1 MLSSFLSLKKTFL
14 FFFTLSNL
22 YLWSNALQ
30 VTTASQSVI
39 LINAQNGKILYKKNA
54 YKKLYPASTTKIAT
68 CLMALHKAQSL
79 DEVIT
84 CPLDC
89 LIKIPKK
96 LKIEHKYQDP
106 AYRLE
111 PDGTSY
117 GIYPGEKL
125 TVRDLL
131 YGMMLSSGNDASNVL
146 AHHFSNGNIEKFM
159 VEMNKYLESI
169 GCLNTKFFNPH
180 GLHYP
185 NHMTTARDLAILA
198 KEALRNPEFVNIVS
212 TLSYQRPKTNKQQA
226 RLVNTT
232 NRLLK
237 EGTYKFDKCFGIKTG
252 YHELAGYNFVGAAKD
267 RDRILISVV
276 MKAPSA
282 NEAFKDTLRLYE
294 EAFSEKMLTRLLIN
308 HQESVFTKK
317 VKSSK
322 VDLQAGLKDDLYVQY
337 YPSEEEAFYPDIQ
350 WLDVKLPVKRGD
362 KVGEVFVK
370 LSNKL
375 VIKKQDLIALNS
387 LELPL
392 WQKFTRAILVHKSQI
407 LCISSGFLFLVA
419 LGFLYGK
426 RKKTICIDAE
436 IKE

>member
-1 MLSSFLSLKKTFL
+1 MLSSVLSLKKIAII
-14 FFFTLSNL
+14 FFVLSNL
-22 YLWSNALQ
+22 CLWGSPLQ

-39 LINAQNGKILYKKNA
+39 LINAHNGKILYKKNA

-68 CLMALHKAQSL
+68 CLLTLHKAQSL
-79 DEVIT
+79 DQMIT

-131 YGMMLSSGNDASNVL
+131 YGMMLSSGNDASNVI
-146 AHHFSNGNIEKFM
+146 AHYFSNGNIEKFM
-159 VEMNKYLESI
+159 AEINKYLESI

-185 NHMTTARDLAILA
+185 YHMTTARDLAILA
-198 KEALRNPEFVNIVS
+198 KEALRNPEFVKIVS
-212 TLSYQRPKTNKQQA
+212 TSTYQRPKTNKQQA
-226 RLVNTT
+226 RVINTT

-237 EGTYKFDKCFGIKTG
+237 EGPYKFEKCFGIKTG
-252 YHELAGYNFVGAAKD
+252 YHELAGYNFVGAAKEGD
-267 RDRILISVV
+267 RTLISVV

-282 NEAFKDTLRLYE
+282 NEAFKDTVKLYE
-294 EAFSEKMLTRLLIN
+294 AAFSEKMLTRLLIN

-317 VKSSK
+317 IKSSK

-375 VIKKQDLIALNS
+375 VVKKQDLIALNS
-387 LELPL
+387 IELPFWKKISRDL
-392 WQKFTRAILVHKSQI
+392 YSYKSQI
-407 LCISSGFLFLVA
+407 LCAALGLVFLMALLFL
-419 LGFLYGK
+419 YTK
-426 RKKTICIDAE
+426 RKKTMCIDAQ